1 MTSRRGTGC
10 TLLVSGKVHAL
21 GLFCGR
27 HYFFIL
33 DIGRL
38 HKPVKLLATPDT
50 SGEGVLGTSEL
61 RLAKALSGNLES
73 AVRARRQA

>member
-1 MTSRRGTGC
+1 MG
-10 TLLVSGKVHAL
+10 LVVPCWSVEKFTPLAFSVAAII
-21 GLFCGR
+21 
-27 HYFFIL
+27 FFIL

-50 SGEGVLGTSEL
+50 SGEGVVGTSEV